1 MQIGAFFTTCW
12 YVLPV
17 SALAAYL
24 FGSIN
29 FAILISRI
37 FSKDD
42 IRNYGSGNAG
52 ATNMLRAKGP
62 GLAALTM
69 AGDLLKAVAA
79 VEFARWFA
87 AACAVKTAADGIT
100 IDPTFAAAY
109 VAGLFCI
116 IGHLYPLYFGFR
128 GGKGVVATLGMYL
141 VLDWKMA
148 LFCLGLFII
157 VVAITKWVS
166 LGSIVGVLPI
176 PALTF
181 LSTYTISDTGLF
193 TALFCTVMGALVS
206 LTVIIKHI
214 PNIRRLLDGTESK
227 ISFKKKEG

>member
-1 MQIGAFFTTCW
+1 MGTS
-12 YVLPV
+12 PV
-17 SALAAYL
+17 AALAAYL
-24 FGSIN
+24 CGSVN
-29 FAILISRI
+29 FAILISRLVT
-37 FSKDD
+37 KDD

-69 AGDLLKAVAA
+69 AGDLLKAVVA

-87 AACAVKTAADGIT
+87 GFCAVKTAAEGLV
-100 IDPTFAAAY
+100 IDPTFVAAY

-148 LFCLGLFII
+148 LLCLGLFIV

-166 LGSIVGVLPI
+166 LGSILGVLPI

-181 LSTYTISDTGLF
+181 LSTYVIADTSLP
-193 TALFCTVMGALVS
+193 TALFCTVLGALVS

-227 ISFKKKEG
+227 LSFKKKEG

>member
-1 MQIGAFFTTCW
+1 MQIDIFFKTCW

-17 SALAAYL
+17 AAVVAYL
-24 FGSIN
+24 CGSVN

-37 FSKDD
+37 VTKDD
-42 IRNYGSGNAG
+42 IRDYGSGNAG

-69 AGDLLKAVAA
+69 AGDLLKAVVA

-87 AACAVKTAADGIT
+87 RVCTVETATDGIV
-100 IDPTFAAAY
+100 IDPVFAAAY
-109 VAGLFCI
+109 VAGICCI
-116 IGHLYPLYFGFR
+116 IGHLYPVFFGFR

-148 LFCLGLFII
+148 LFCLGIFII
-157 VVAITKWVS
+157 VVVFTKWVS
-166 LGSIVGVLPI
+166 LGSLLGVLPI
-176 PALTF
+176 PVFTF
-181 LSTYTISDTGLF
+181 LSVYVIAEKSLF
-193 TALFCTVMGALVS
+193 TAIFCTVMGACVT
-206 LTVIIKHI
+206 LTVFIKHAS
-214 PNIRRLLDGTESK
+214 NIRRLLNGTESK